1 MTFKQRRHH
10 TSDCVEKEEE
20 VDGAC
25 VEKYIEKEIG
35 CKMPWNTPD
44 TGLNRTLFIVF
55 KIHQE
60 KSHFTT
66 LRAKRATF
74 IFKSK
79 QGRPP
84 RKSEEGAVRCG

>member
-44 TGLNRTLFIVF
+44 TGLNRT
-55 KIHQE
+55 
-60 KSHFTT
+60 
-66 LRAKRATF
+66 
-74 IFKSK
+74 
-79 QGRPP
+79 
-84 RKSEEGAVRCG
+84 

>member
-66 LRAKRATF
+66 LRFA
-74 IFKSK
+74 
-79 QGRPP
+79 
-84 RKSEEGAVRCG
+84 SEASYVYFQI